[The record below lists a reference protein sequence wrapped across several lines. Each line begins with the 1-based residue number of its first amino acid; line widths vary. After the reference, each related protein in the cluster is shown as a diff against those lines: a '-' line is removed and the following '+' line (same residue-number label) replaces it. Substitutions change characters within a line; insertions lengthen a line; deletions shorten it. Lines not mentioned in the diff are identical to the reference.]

1 MRRLMDADHSD
12 LAYHPSRRLPV
23 VPRTEPDRMSDD
35 LFTFSGL
42 HLRPDPSR
50 TVIKPFSV
58 DYPEPFR
65 DAAHPRMRTVIER
78 VLSQDEASCREDCE
92 TVLASLS
99 ERHRNVETIL
109 TRRFE
114 AVRDNLPEEI
124 VAGREQQL
132 LIGAYLSAEYSFEAA
147 ALFNPSIVLRMNQD
161 DAPADGLNFILS
173 LRGIGEGHVSSV
185 TFRTGNWSASNGF
198 HVDDPSPWVTSPR
211 IEGPDESGRSGTTRI
226 ICEGSEEPSE
236 SVLFPTTASQRQGI
250 EDLRMVRFTDED
262 GTPSFL
268 GTYTAFDGRNARCEL
283 FRGTGVNTFEMTV
296 LKGSV
301 PQSKGM
307 ALFPRRIDGRFNM
320 IGRQDNENLWL
331 IASDDIATW
340 DGGVKLIGP
349 RYQWE
354 FIQMGN
360 CGSPIELDE
369 GWLVITHGVGMMRNY
384 CMGAC
389 LLDKTDPTKL
399 LARTPEPILRPS
411 PKESSG
417 YVPNVVYGCG
427 AIVHDRTLLLPFG
440 IADNFA
446 SFASCS
452 VDDLLGKM
460 S

>member
-1 MRRLMDADHSD
+1 
-12 LAYHPSRRLPV
+12 
-23 VPRTEPDRMSDD
+23 MSDD
-35 LFTFSGL
+35 LLIFSGI

-58 DYPEPFR
+58 EYPEPFR

-78 VLSQDEASCREDCE
+78 VLSLDEATRRAECE
-92 TVLASLS
+92 AAVTSLS
-99 ERHRNVETIL
+99 ERHRNVETML

-114 AVRDNLPEEI
+114 EVCDCLPDKVTAEP
-124 VAGREQQL
+124 EQKL

-147 ALFNPSIVLRMNQD
+147 ALFNPSIVMRMNQD

-185 TFRTGNWSASNGF
+185 TFRTGNWSAGGGF
-198 HVDDPSPWVTSPR
+198 HIDDPSAWVTSPR
-211 IEGPDESGRSGTTRI
+211 IEGPDESGDAGTTRV

-236 SVLFPTTASQRQGI
+236 SVLFPVTASQHQGI
-250 EDLRMVRFTDED
+250 EDLRMVRFSEED

-283 FRGTGVNTFEMTV
+283 FRGTGINTFEMTV

-301 PQSKGM
+301 PASKGM
-307 ALFPRRIDGRFNM
+307 ALFPRRVDGRFNM

-331 IASDDIATW
+331 IASDDITSW
-340 DGGVKLIGP
+340 NGGAKLVGP
-349 RYQWE
+349 RYPWE

-369 GWLVITHGVGMMRNY
+369 GWLLLTHGVGMMRNY

-389 LLDKTDPTKL
+389 LLDKADPGKL

-411 PKESSG
+411 VSERSG
-417 YVPNVVYGCG
+417 YVPNVVYSCG

-440 IADNFA
+440 VADNFA

-452 VDDLLGKM
+452 VDDLLKRM

>member
-1 MRRLMDADHSD
+1 
-12 LAYHPSRRLPV
+12 
-23 VPRTEPDRMSDD
+23 MSDD

-58 DYPEPFR
+58 DYPEAFR
-65 DAAHPRMRTVIER
+65 DAAHPRMRIVIDR
-78 VLSQDEASCREDCE
+78 VLSLDEASCRKDCE
-92 TVLASLS
+92 TAVASLS

-114 AVRDNLPEEI
+114 EVRDSLPEE
-124 VAGREQQL
+124 VAASPEQQL

-173 LRGIGEGHVSSV
+173 LRGIGEGHISSV
-185 TFRTGNWSASNGF
+185 TFRTGNWSASDGF
-198 HVDDPSPWVTSPR
+198 QVDEPSPWVTSPR
-211 IEGPDESGRSGTTRI
+211 IEGPDESGTSGTTRI

-236 SVLFPTTASQRQGI
+236 SVLFPITASQRQGI

-268 GTYTAFDGRNARCEL
+268 GTYTAFDGRDARCEL

-307 ALFPRRIDGRFNM
+307 ALFPRRVDGRFTM

-331 IASDDIATW
+331 IASDDITTW
-340 DGGVKLIGP
+340 NGGVKIIGP

-389 LLDKTDPTKL
+389 LLDKADPTKL

-411 PKESSG
+411 PEESVG

-452 VDDLLGKM
+452 VDALLARM
-460 S
+460 N

>member
-1 MRRLMDADHSD
+1 
-12 LAYHPSRRLPV
+12 
-23 VPRTEPDRMSDD
+23 MSDD

-78 VLSQDEASCREDCE
+78 VLSLDEASCCKDCK
-92 TVLASLS
+92 TAVASLS
-99 ERHRNVETIL
+99 ERHRNVETLL

-114 AVRDNLPEEI
+114 AVRDSLPEN
-124 VAGREQQL
+124 VTANPEQQL

-147 ALFNPSIVLRMNQD
+147 ALFNPSMVLRMNQD

-211 IEGPDESGRSGTTRI
+211 IEGPDESGTSGTTRI
-226 ICEGSEEPSE
+226 ICEGSQEPSE
-236 SVLFPTTASQRQGI
+236 SVLFPITASQRQGI
-250 EDLRMVRFTDED
+250 EDLRMVRFAEED
-262 GTPSFL
+262 GSPSFL
-268 GTYTAFDGRNARCEL
+268 GTYTAFDGRDARCEL
-283 FRGTGVNTFEMTV
+283 FRGTGINTFELTV

-307 ALFPRRIDGRFNM
+307 ALFPRRVDGRFNM

-331 IASDDIATW
+331 IVSDDITTW
-340 DGGVKLIGP
+340 NGGTKLIGP
-349 RYQWE
+349 RYPWE

-360 CGSPIELDE
+360 CGSPIEIDE
-369 GWLVITHGVGMMRNY
+369 GWLVNTHGVGMMRNY

-389 LLDKTDPTKL
+389 LLDKADPTKL

-411 PKESSG
+411 PGESIG

-452 VDDLLGKM
+452 VDALLARM
-460 S
+460 D

>member
-1 MRRLMDADHSD
+1 
-12 LAYHPSRRLPV
+12 
-23 VPRTEPDRMSDD
+23 MSDD

-78 VLSQDEASCREDCE
+78 VLSLDEASCCKDCK
-92 TVLASLS
+92 TAVASLS

-114 AVRDNLPEEI
+114 AVRDSLPEN
-124 VAGREQQL
+124 VTANPEQQL

-147 ALFNPSIVLRMNQD
+147 ALFNPSMVLRMNQD

-211 IEGPDESGRSGTTRI
+211 IEGPDESGTSGTTRI
-226 ICEGSEEPSE
+226 ICEGSQEPSE
-236 SVLFPTTASQRQGI
+236 SVLFPITASQRQGV
-250 EDLRMVRFTDED
+250 EDLRMVRFAEED
-262 GTPSFL
+262 GSPSFL
-268 GTYTAFDGRNARCEL
+268 GTYTAFDGRDARCEL
-283 FRGTGVNTFEMTV
+283 FRGTGINTFELTV

-307 ALFPRRIDGRFNM
+307 ALFPRRVDGRFNM

-331 IASDDIATW
+331 IVSDDITTW
-340 DGGVKLIGP
+340 NGGTKLIGP
-349 RYQWE
+349 RYPWE

-360 CGSPIELDE
+360 CGSPIETDE

-389 LLDKTDPTKL
+389 LLDKADPTKL

-411 PKESSG
+411 PGESIG

-452 VDDLLGKM
+452 VDALLARM
-460 S
+460 D

>member
-1 MRRLMDADHSD
+1 
-12 LAYHPSRRLPV
+12 
-23 VPRTEPDRMSDD
+23 MSDD

-65 DAAHPRMRTVIER
+65 DAAQPRMRTVIER
-78 VLSQDEASCREDCE
+78 VLSLDEVSCRRDCE
-92 TVLASLS
+92 AAVASLS

-114 AVRDNLPEEI
+114 DVRDYLPEE
-124 VAGREQQL
+124 VTAGPEQQQ

-185 TFRTGNWSASNGF
+185 TFRTGNWSASTGF

-211 IEGPDESGRSGTTRI
+211 IEGPDESGQSGTTRI
-226 ICEGSEEPSE
+226 ICEGSQEPSE
-236 SVLFPTTASQRQGI
+236 SVLFPITATQRQGI
-250 EDLRMVRFTDED
+250 EDLRMVRFTEDD

-307 ALFPRRIDGRFNM
+307 ALFPRRVDGRFTM
-320 IGRQDNENLWL
+320 LGRQDNENLWL
-331 IASDDIATW
+331 IASDDITTW
-340 DGGVKLIGP
+340 DGGTKIIGP
-349 RYQWE
+349 RYPWE

-360 CGSPIELDE
+360 CGSPIEIDE

-389 LLDKTDPTKL
+389 LLDKSDPTKL

-411 PKESSG
+411 PEERSG

-452 VDDLLGKM
+452 VDALLSKM
-460 S
+460 T

>member
-1 MRRLMDADHSD
+1 
-12 LAYHPSRRLPV
+12 
-23 VPRTEPDRMSDD
+23 MSDD

-78 VLSQDEASCREDCE
+78 VLSLDEASCRKDCE
-92 TVLASLS
+92 TAVASLS

-114 AVRDNLPEEI
+114 AVRDSLPEN
-124 VAGREQQL
+124 VTANPEQQL

-147 ALFNPSIVLRMNQD
+147 ALFNPSMVLRMNQD
-161 DAPADGLNFILS
+161 DAPVDGLNFILS

-211 IEGPDESGRSGTTRI
+211 IEGPDESGTSGTTRI
-226 ICEGSEEPSE
+226 ICEGSQEPSE
-236 SVLFPTTASQRQGI
+236 SVLFPITASQRQGV
-250 EDLRMVRFTDED
+250 EDLRMVRFAEED
-262 GTPSFL
+262 GSPSFL
-268 GTYTAFDGRNARCEL
+268 GTYTAFDGRDARCEL
-283 FRGTGVNTFEMTV
+283 FRGTGINTFELTV

-307 ALFPRRIDGRFNM
+307 ALFPRRVDGRFNM

-331 IASDDIATW
+331 IVSDDITTW
-340 DGGVKLIGP
+340 NGGTKLIGP
-349 RYQWE
+349 RYPWE

-360 CGSPIELDE
+360 CGSPIETDE

-389 LLDKTDPTKL
+389 LLDKADPTKL

-411 PKESSG
+411 PGESIG

-452 VDDLLGKM
+452 VDALLARM
-460 S
+460 D